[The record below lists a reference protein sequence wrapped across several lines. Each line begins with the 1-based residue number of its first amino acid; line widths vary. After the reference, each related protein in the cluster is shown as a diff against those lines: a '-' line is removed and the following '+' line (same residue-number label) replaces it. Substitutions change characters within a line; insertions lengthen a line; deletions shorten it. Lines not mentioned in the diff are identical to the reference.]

1 MDQYWVDVAN
11 GKIVKVA
18 YLWYY
23 VKITELNYY
32 NIILTKRLSNNNGRV
47 INVKKEKKTSECK

>member
-23 VKITELNYY
+23 VKITELDQ
-32 NIILTKRLSNNNGRV
+32 KLSDNNDKV
-47 INVKKEKKTSECK
+47 INE

>member
-32 NIILTKRLSNNNGRV
+32 NIMLTKRLSNNNGRV
-47 INVKKEKKTSECK
+47 INV